1 MAGLATYR
9 HNFYRRQRG
18 AALFIFIVIIIGG
31 VLTGALLSDKLLNIF
46 LIKKQQEQSVL
57 QARESLINYMLL
69 RAGQPLNITG
79 IPEILPRL
87 LMLPCPDNLG
97 GEKSDN
103 FLDGSQDPT
112 CGAVGSAS
120 NKVKGILN
128 SGSRFGR
135 LPWRAVFPTDAI
147 IGNDIN
153 DGLGRDFQDANG
165 NRLWYAVSR
174 KLIPAK
180 NAAPLNFHHLAAND
194 DDWLQMIA
202 VNNVATVTV
211 SRQVAA
217 VILSPGKHK
226 RGRLPEDTIVNISM
240 QHDDPRVGSSLYF
253 EEIAGENNADEDGVF
268 VQAPPDE
275 DFDDTVAYISFD
287 ELLREDGDF
296 IRRFKRVAG
305 IGEWQN
311 APLDQR
317 PLARLRDAVNNWKN
331 VFGFYPAPAAKIT
344 VNVMTRFRHCA
355 VADSGIAISLSVTS
369 LALLPP
375 ADLQITASLA
385 VGEMATLTISGGDFL
400 ITAPHAVGGTS
411 LTIATWAR
419 VSAAVVEIVA
429 PTAVLQTI
437 GGGYQINAGVTVTV
451 NGQIIIPPQAPINPG
466 GLLSGWFPE
475 HHKTVTTVGD
485 DGGFV
490 IKAPTKTGFLG
501 KILLTSTAS
510 TITLVAEDSL
520 IFSRGQTIIIEKDY
534 KHLMPFDR
542 AVIHYADGTIATLA
556 SDYKPV
562 LSSYNKR
569 HFVVLV
575 HSDIVH
581 KSYTVFAPA
590 VLYPWRTS
598 PSASKR
604 ESLHPWPPCFDSR
617 DMPRELQTF
626 VADNPIHYAVAENCH
641 YGGEP
646 SRCGQNG
653 ITLSIAQGAAIAL
666 PSAFTLTHSFT
677 AHFDGVSV
685 EINNGVAMASLALAR
700 PADLFIM
707 NAAQTLAVMRLPFGF
722 EFNHQTVVIP
732 AGTKMTGGEGARID
746 NIPALLIY
754 SPAPLSR
761 VACLGNAASGVMSN
775 TVTVT
780 VDGKMAANQIGENL
794 TYLCQWLDH
803 DENADLDGQY
813 ELPRPQPHLSPP
825 NDYFILLGGRA
836 ILE

>member
-9 HNFYRRQRG
+9 HNFYCRQRG

-97 GEKSDN
+97 DG

-112 CGAVGSAS
+112 CDRVESAS
-120 NKVKGILN
+120 NKVNGILG

-135 LPWRAVFPTDAI
+135 LPWRAVFPTDAT
-147 IGNDIN
+147 IGRDIK

-174 KLIPAK
+174 KLVPAK

-226 RGRLPEDTIVNISM
+226 RGRLPEDTIVSISM
-240 QHDDPRVGSSLYF
+240 RYSDSQVDSSLYF
-253 EEIAGENNADEDGVF
+253 EEIAGESNADEDGVF
-268 VQAPPDE
+268 VQAPPNE
-275 DFDDTVAYISFD
+275 DFDDTVAYLSFD

-296 IRRFKRVAG
+296 MRRFKRVAG

-311 APLDQR
+311 APLDKR

-331 VFGFYPAPAAKIT
+331 VFGFYPSPAANIT
-344 VNVMTRFRHCA
+344 VNLTTHFRHCA
-355 VADSGIAISLSVTS
+355 VADSGITAISLSVTS

-385 VGEMATLTISGGDFL
+385 VGEMATLTISGGNFL
-400 ITAPHAVGGTS
+400 MAAPRAVGGTS
-411 LTIATWAR
+411 LTIAAWAT
-419 VSAAVVEIVA
+419 VSAAVVEVVA

-437 GGGYQINAGVTVTV
+437 GGYQINAGVTVTV
-451 NGQIIIPPQAPINPG
+451 NGQIIIPPQTPINPG

-475 HHKTVTTVGD
+475 HYKTVTTAGD
-485 DGGFV
+485 DGRGFV

-501 KILLTSTAS
+501 KILLTSAAS
-510 TITLVAEDSL
+510 TITLAAGDSL
-520 IFSRGQTIIIEKDY
+520 IFSRGQQITLEKDY
-534 KHLMPFDR
+534 EDLTPFDR
-542 AVIHYADGTIATLA
+542 AIIHYADGVIATLA
-556 SDYKPV
+556 SGYKPV

-575 HSDIVH
+575 HSDIVRTSH
-581 KSYTVFAPA
+581 TVFAPA
-590 VLYPWRTS
+590 VLYPWRTAS
-598 PSASKR
+598 SASKR
-604 ESLHPWPPCFDSR
+604 ESLHPWPPCFDAR
-617 DMPRELQTF
+617 DLPRELQTF

-653 ITLSIAQGAAIAL
+653 ITLSIAPGAAIAL

-677 AHFDGVSV
+677 AHFDGESV
-685 EINNGVAMASLALAR
+685 EISNGVAMASLALAR

-732 AGTKMTGGEGARID
+732 AGIKMTGGEGARID

-775 TVTVT
+775 TVTV
-780 VDGKMAANQIGENL
+780 DGKVAANQIGENL

-813 ELPRPQPHLSPP
+813 ELPRPQPYLSPP

>member
-69 RAGQPLNITG
+69 RAGQPLNIHSNR
-79 IPEILPRL
+79 IILPRL

-97 GEKSDN
+97 DN

-120 NKVKGILN
+120 NKVNGILGV
-128 SGSRFGR
+128 GSRFGR
-135 LPWRAVFPTDAI
+135 LPWRFNFRAGTTVS
-147 IGNDIN
+147 G

-174 KLIPAK
+174 KLVPAK

-194 DDWLQMIA
+194 DDWLQMIV
-202 VNNVATVTV
+202 VNNIVTVTV
-211 SRQVAA
+211 SKVAA

-226 RGRLPEDTIVNISM
+226 GGRLPEDTIVNISM
-240 QHDDPRVGSSLYF
+240 RYSDPRVKSTLYF
-253 EEIAGENNADEDGVF
+253 EEFADKKSNADKDGVF
-268 VQAPPDE
+268 VQAPPNK

-296 IRRFKRVAG
+296 IRRFKRMAG

-311 APLDQR
+311 APLDKR

-331 VFGFYPAPAAKIT
+331 VFGFYPAPAANIT
-344 VNVMTRFRHCA
+344 VNLTTHFRHCA
-355 VADSGIAISLSVTS
+355 VADSGIAVSLSVTS

-400 ITAPHAVGGTS
+400 MTAPHAVGGTS

-437 GGGYQINAGVTVTV
+437 SGGYQINAGVTVTV
-451 NGQIIIPPQAPINPG
+451 DGQIIIPQRTPINPG

-490 IKAPTKTGFLG
+490 IKASTKTGFLG
-501 KILLTSTAS
+501 KILLTSPTS
-510 TITLVAEDSL
+510 TITLAAEDSL
-520 IFSRGQTIIIEKDY
+520 IFSRGQTIIIEQNYED
-534 KHLMPFDR
+534 LMPFDR

-556 SDYKPV
+556 SGSKPV

-581 KSYTVFAPA
+581 ESYTVFAPA
-590 VLYPWRTS
+590 VLYPWRKTS
-598 PSASKR
+598 PSSVIKHDN
-604 ESLHPWPPCFDSR
+604 LHPWPPCFDSR
-617 DMPRELQTF
+617 DLPRELQTF
-626 VADNPIHYAVAENCH
+626 IADNPIHYAVAENCH

-653 ITLSIAQGAAIAL
+653 ITLSIAPGAAIAL

-677 AHFDGVSV
+677 AHFDDESV
-685 EINNGVAMASLALAR
+685 EINNGVAMADLTLAR

-707 NAAQTLAVMRLPFGF
+707 NAAQTLAIIRLPFGF
-722 EFNHQTVVIP
+722 KFNHQTVVIP

-761 VACLGNAASGVMSN
+761 VACLGNAASGIMSN

-780 VDGKMAANQIGENL
+780 VDGKVAANQIGENL

>member
-103 FLDGSQDPT
+103 ILDGSQDPT

-120 NKVKGILN
+120 NKVNGILGV
-128 SGSRFGR
+128 GSRFGR
-135 LPWRAVFPTDAI
+135 LPWRFNFKSDTT
-147 IGNDIN
+147 IGG

-174 KLIPAK
+174 KLVPAK
-180 NAAPLNFHHLAAND
+180 NAAPLNFHYLAAND
-194 DDWLQMIA
+194 DDWLQMIV
-202 VNNVATVTV
+202 VNNIVTVTV
-211 SRQVAA
+211 SKVAA

-226 RGRLPEDTIVNISM
+226 RGRLSEDTIVNISM
-240 QHDDPRVGSSLYF
+240 RYSDPRVKSTLYF
-253 EEIAGENNADEDGVF
+253 EEFADKKSNADKDGVF
-268 VQAPPDE
+268 VQAPPNK

-296 IRRFKRVAG
+296 IRRFKRMAG

-311 APLDQR
+311 APLDKR
-317 PLARLRDAVNNWKN
+317 PLARLRDAVNIWKN
-331 VFGFYPAPAAKIT
+331 VFGFYPAPAANIT
-344 VNVMTRFRHCA
+344 VNLTTHFRHCA
-355 VADSGIAISLSVTS
+355 VADSGIAVSLSVTS

-400 ITAPHAVGGTS
+400 ITAPHAVSGTS
-411 LTIATWAR
+411 LTIAAWAR
-419 VSAAVVEIVA
+419 VSAATVSIVA

-451 NGQIIIPPQAPINPG
+451 DGQIIIPRHTPINPG
-466 GLLSGWFPE
+466 GLLLGWFPE
-475 HHKTVTTVGD
+475 YYKTTMMASGD
-485 DGGFV
+485 NSTLV
-490 IKAPTKTGFLG
+490 IKASTKTGFLG
-501 KILLTSTAS
+501 KIILTSAAS
-510 TITLVAEDSL
+510 TITLAAEDSL

-542 AVIHYADGTIATLA
+542 AIIHYADGTIATLA
-556 SDYKPV
+556 SGYKPV

-581 KSYTVFAPA
+581 ESYTVFAPA

-598 PSASKR
+598 PSTRKR
-604 ESLHPWPPCFDSR
+604 ESLHPWPPCFDAR
-617 DMPRELQTF
+617 DLPRELQTF
-626 VADNPIHYAVAENCH
+626 IADNPIHYAVAENCH

-653 ITLSIAQGAAIAL
+653 ITLSIAPRRRHRL

-677 AHFDGVSV
+677 AHFDGESV
-685 EINNGVAMASLALAR
+685 EISNGVAMADLTLAR

-707 NAAQTLAVMRLPFGF
+707 NAAQTLAVIRLPFGF

-732 AGTKMTGGEGARID
+732 AGIKMTGGEGARID

-761 VACLGNAASGVMSN
+761 VACLGNVASGVMSN

-780 VDGKMAANQIGENL
+780 VDGKVATNQIGENL

>member
-69 RAGQPLNITG
+69 RAGQPLNIPHA
-79 IPEILPRL
+79 INQEIFPRL

-97 GEKSDN
+97 GEDSDN
-103 FLDGSQDPT
+103 ILDGSQDPT
-112 CGAVGSAS
+112 CSAVGSAN
-120 NKVKGILN
+120 NKVNGILG

-135 LPWRAVFPTDAI
+135 LPWRFNFSAGTTV
-147 IGNDIN
+147 GG

-174 KLIPAK
+174 KLAPAK
-180 NAAPLNFHHLAAND
+180 NAAPLNFHYLAAND
-194 DDWLQMIA
+194 DDWLQMIV
-202 VNNVATVTV
+202 VNNIVTVTV
-211 SRQVAA
+211 SKVAA

-226 RGRLPEDTIVNISM
+226 RERLPEDTIVTISM
-240 QHDDPRVGSSLYF
+240 QHNDLRVDSSLYF
-253 EEIAGENNADEDGVF
+253 EKFAEKSNADKDGVF
-268 VQAPPDE
+268 VQAPPNE
-275 DFDDTVAYISFD
+275 DFDDTVAYINFD

-296 IRRFKRVAG
+296 MRRFKRVAG

-311 APLDQR
+311 APLDKR

-331 VFGFYPAPAAKIT
+331 VFGFYPAPAANIT
-344 VNVMTRFRHCA
+344 VNLTTHFRHCA

-375 ADLQITASLA
+375 ADLQIAASLA

-400 ITAPHAVGGTS
+400 ITAPHAVSGAS
-411 LTIATWAR
+411 LTIAAWAT
-419 VSAAVVEIVA
+419 VSAAVVEVVA

-451 NGQIIIPPQAPINPG
+451 DGQIIIPPQTPINPG

-475 HHKTVTTVGD
+475 HYKTVTTAGRD
-485 DGGFV
+485 SIFLT
-490 IKAPTKTGFLG
+490 IKASTKTGFWG
-501 KILLTSTAS
+501 KILLTSAAS
-510 TITLVAEDSL
+510 TITLAAEDSL
-520 IFSRGQTIIIEKDY
+520 IFSRGQRIKLEEDY
-534 KHLMPFDR
+534 EDLTAFDR

-604 ESLHPWPPCFDSR
+604 DNLHPWPPCFDAR
-617 DMPRELQTF
+617 DLPRELQTF

-653 ITLSIAQGAAIAL
+653 ITLSIAPGAVIAL

-677 AHFDGVSV
+677 AHFDGKSV
-685 EINNGVAMASLALAR
+685 EISNGVAMADLTLAR

-732 AGTKMTGGEGARID
+732 AGIKMTGGEGARID

-775 TVTVT
+775 TVTVY
-780 VDGKMAANQIGENL
+780 GKVAANQIGENL

>member
-69 RAGQPLNITG
+69 RAGQPLNIHSNR
-79 IPEILPRL
+79 IIFPRL

-97 GEKSDN
+97 DN
-103 FLDGSQDPT
+103 ILDGSQDPT
-112 CGAVGSAS
+112 CGAVGSA
-120 NKVKGILN
+120 NDKVNGILGV
-128 SGSRFGR
+128 GSRFGR
-135 LPWRAVFPTDAI
+135 LPWRVNFRSSTTI
-147 IGNDIN
+147 SG

-174 KLIPAK
+174 KLIPAE
-180 NAAPLNFHHLAAND
+180 NSAPLNFHHLAAND

-202 VNNVATVTV
+202 VNNIATVTV

-226 RGRLPEDTIVNISM
+226 GERLPEDTIVTISM
-240 QHDDPRVGSSLYF
+240 QHDDPLVDSTLYF
-253 EEIAGENNADEDGVF
+253 EEIAGESNADENGVF
-268 VQAPPDE
+268 VQAPPNK

-296 IRRFKRVAG
+296 IRRFKRMAG

-311 APLDQR
+311 APLDKR

-331 VFGFYPAPAAKIT
+331 VFGFYPSPAANIT
-344 VNVMTRFRHCA
+344 VNVTTHFRHCA
-355 VADSGIAISLSVTS
+355 VADSGITAISIGVTS

-400 ITAPHAVGGTS
+400 ITAPHAAGGTS
-411 LTIATWAR
+411 LTIAAWAT
-419 VSAAVVEIVA
+419 VSVAVVEVVA

-451 NGQIIIPPQAPINPG
+451 DGQIIIPQRTPINPG

-475 HHKTVTTVGD
+475 HHKTVTTAGD
-485 DGGFV
+485 DGRGFV

-501 KILLTSTAS
+501 KILLTSAAS
-510 TITLVAEDSL
+510 TITLAAGDSL
-520 IFSRGQTIIIEKDY
+520 IFSRGQQITLEEDY
-534 KHLMPFDR
+534 EDLMPFAH
-542 AVIHYADGTIATLA
+542 AVIHYADGTIATLT

-575 HSDIVH
+575 HSDIVRTSH
-581 KSYTVFAPA
+581 TVFAPA
-590 VLYPWRTS
+590 VLYPWRTAS
-598 PSASKR
+598 SASER

-626 VADNPIHYAVAENCH
+626 IADNPIHYAVAENCH

-653 ITLSIAQGAAIAL
+653 ITLAIAPGAAIAL

-722 EFNHQTVVIP
+722 EFNHHQTVVIP
-732 AGTKMTGGEGARID
+732 AGTKMTGGESARID

-780 VDGKMAANQIGENL
+780 VYGKVAANQIGENL

>member
-31 VLTGALLSDKLLNIF
+31 VLTGALLSDKLLNMF

-69 RAGQPLNITG
+69 RAGQPLNI
-79 IPEILPRL
+79 PHAKNQVILPRL

-97 GEKSDN
+97 DG

-112 CGAVGSAS
+112 CDKVKSAS
-120 NKVKGILN
+120 DKVNGILK

-135 LPWRAVFPTDAI
+135 LPWRAGFPTDAT

-174 KLIPAK
+174 KLVPTK
-180 NAAPLNFHHLAAND
+180 NSAPLNFHHLAAND

-202 VNNVATVTV
+202 VNNIATVTV
-211 SRQVAA
+211 SKVAA
-217 VILSPGKHK
+217 VILSPGKYK
-226 RGRLPEDTIVNISM
+226 GGRLPEDTIVTISM
-240 QHDDPRVGSSLYF
+240 RYSDSQVDTDLYF
-253 EEIAGENNADEDGVF
+253 EKIAGESNADENGVF
-268 VQAPPDE
+268 VQAPPNE
-275 DFDDTVAYISFD
+275 YFDDTVAYISFY

-296 IRRFKRVAG
+296 MRRFKRVAG
-305 IGEWQN
+305 IGKWQN
-311 APLDQR
+311 APLDKR

-331 VFGFYPAPAAKIT
+331 VFGFYPAPAANIT
-344 VNVMTRFRHCA
+344 VNLTTHFRHCA
-355 VADSGIAISLSVTS
+355 VADSGITAISLIVTS

-400 ITAPHAVGGTS
+400 ITTPHVVGGTS

-419 VSAAVVEIVA
+419 VSAATVSIVA
-429 PTAVLQTI
+429 PMAVLQTI
-437 GGGYQINAGVTVTV
+437 SGGYQINAGVTVTV
-451 NGQIIIPPQAPINPG
+451 DGQIIIPRHTPINPG

-475 HHKTVTTVGD
+475 HYKTTMTASR
-485 DGGFV
+485 DGSTLV
-490 IKAPTKTGFLG
+490 IKVPTKTGFLG
-501 KILLTSTAS
+501 KILLTSAAS
-510 TITLVAEDSL
+510 TITLAAEDSL
-520 IFSRGQTIIIEKDY
+520 IFSRGQHIKLEKDY
-534 KHLMPFDR
+534 EHLKPFDR

-556 SDYKPV
+556 SGYKPV

-569 HFVVLV
+569 HFVVLL
-575 HSDIVH
+575 HSDIARTSH
-581 KSYTVFAPA
+581 TVSAPA

-598 PSASKR
+598 PILIVER
-604 ESLHPWPPCFDSR
+604 DNFHPWPPCFDSR
-617 DMPRELQTF
+617 DLPRELQTF

-780 VDGKMAANQIGENL
+780 VDGKVAANQIGENL

-813 ELPRPQPHLSPP
+813 ELPRPQPHLLPP

>member
-1 MAGLATYR
+1 M
-9 HNFYRRQRG
+9 
-18 AALFIFIVIIIGG
+18 
-31 VLTGALLSDKLLNIF
+31 
-46 LIKKQQEQSVL
+46 L

-69 RAGQPLNITG
+69 RAGQPLNI
-79 IPEILPRL
+79 PHAKHQEIFPRL

-97 GEKSDN
+97 DG
-103 FLDGSQDPT
+103 FLDGSQDPN
-112 CGAVGSAS
+112 CGYSDSAS
-120 NKVKGILN
+120 NKVNGILD

-135 LPWRAVFPTDAI
+135 LPWRFNFKSDTT
-147 IGNDIN
+147 IGG

-174 KLIPAK
+174 KLVPAK

-202 VNNVATVTV
+202 VNNIATVTV

-226 RGRLPEDTIVNISM
+226 GERLPEDTIVTISM
-240 QHDDPRVGSSLYF
+240 QHNDPRVGSSLYF
-253 EEIAGENNADEDGVF
+253 EEIAGENNADENGVF
-268 VQAPPDE
+268 VQAPPNE

-296 IRRFKRVAG
+296 IRRFKRMAG

-331 VFGFYPAPAAKIT
+331 VFGFYPAPASNIT
-344 VNVMTRFRHCA
+344 VNVTTHFRHCA
-355 VADSGIAISLSVTS
+355 VADSDIAISLSVTS

-419 VSAAVVEIVA
+419 VSAAVVEVVA

-437 GGGYQINAGVTVTV
+437 SGGYQINAGVTVTV
-451 NGQIIIPPQAPINPG
+451 DGQIIIPPQVPVNPG

-475 HHKTVTTVGD
+475 HYKTTMTVSGD
-485 DGGFV
+485 GSV
-490 IKAPTKTGFLG
+490 LAIEALTKTGFLG
-501 KILLTSTAS
+501 KILLTSAIS
-510 TITLVAEDSL
+510 TITLAAKDSL
-520 IFSRGQTIIIEKDY
+520 IFSRGQHIKLEEDY
-534 KHLMPFDR
+534 EDLTALDR
-542 AVIHYADGTIATLA
+542 AIIHYADGTIATLA
-556 SDYKPV
+556 SGYKPV

-569 HFVVLV
+569 HFVVLLR
-575 HSDIVH
+575 SDIARTSH
-581 KSYTVFAPA
+581 TVFAPA
-590 VLYPWRTS
+590 VLYPWKKTS
-598 PSASKR
+598 STLIAKR
-604 ESLHPWPPCFDSR
+604 DNLHPWPPCFDAR
-617 DMPRELQTF
+617 DLPRELQTF
-626 VADNPIHYAVAENCH
+626 IADNPIHYAVAENCH

-653 ITLSIAQGAAIAL
+653 ITLAIAPGAAIAL

-677 AHFDGVSV
+677 AHFDGESV
-685 EINNGVAMASLALAR
+685 EINNGVAMADLTLAR

-732 AGTKMTGGEGARID
+732 AGIKMTGGEGARID

-761 VACLGNAASGVMSN
+761 VACLGNAASGVMSD
-775 TVTVT
+775 TVTVYGN
-780 VDGKMAANQIGENL
+780 VAANQIGENL

>member
-79 IPEILPRL
+79 NQTILPRL

-97 GEKSDN
+97 DN
-103 FLDGSQDPT
+103 ILDGSQDPT
-112 CGAVGSAS
+112 CGASVS
-120 NKVKGILN
+120 NKVNGILN

-135 LPWRAVFPTDAI
+135 LPWRAVFPTDAT
-147 IGNDIN
+147 IGRDIK

-174 KLIPAK
+174 KLVPAK
-180 NAAPLNFHHLAAND
+180 NAVPLNFHHLAAND

-226 RGRLPEDTIVNISM
+226 RERLPEDTIVTISM
-240 QHDDPRVGSSLYF
+240 RYSDSQVDTDLYF
-253 EEIAGENNADEDGVF
+253 EEIAGESNADKDGVF
-268 VQAPPDE
+268 VQASPNK

-296 IRRFKRVAG
+296 MRRFKRMAG

-331 VFGFYPAPAAKIT
+331 VFGFYPAPAANIT
-344 VNVMTRFRHCA
+344 VNVTTHFRHCA
-355 VADSGIAISLSVTS
+355 VADSGIAVSLSVTS

-400 ITAPHAVGGTS
+400 ITAPHVVGGTS

-419 VSAAVVEIVA
+419 VSAATVSIVA

-451 NGQIIIPPQAPINPG
+451 DGQIIIPRHTPINPG
-466 GLLSGWFPE
+466 GLLLGWFPE
-475 HHKTVTTVGD
+475 YYKTTMMASGD
-485 DGGFV
+485 NSTLV
-490 IKAPTKTGFLG
+490 IKASTKTGFLG
-501 KILLTSTAS
+501 KIILTSAAS
-510 TITLVAEDSL
+510 TITLAAEDSL

-542 AVIHYADGTIATLA
+542 AIIHYADGTIVTLA
-556 SDYKPV
+556 SGYKPV

-569 HFVVLV
+569 HFVVLL

-581 KSYTVFAPA
+581 ESYTVFSPA

-604 ESLHPWPPCFDSR
+604 ESLHPWPPCFDAR

-626 VADNPIHYAVAENCH
+626 IADNPIHYAVAENCH

-653 ITLSIAQGAAIAL
+653 ITLTIAPGAAIAL
-666 PSAFTLTHSFT
+666 PSAFMLTHSFT

-707 NAAQTLAVMRLPFGF
+707 NAAQTLAVIRLPFGF
-722 EFNHQTVVIP
+722 EFNHHQTVVIP
-732 AGTKMTGGEGARID
+732 AGIKMTGGEGARID

-775 TVTVT
+775 TATVT
-780 VDGKMAANQIGENL
+780 VDGKVAANQIGENL

-813 ELPRPQPHLSPP
+813 ELPRPQPYLSPP

>member
-79 IPEILPRL
+79 NQTILPRL

-97 GEKSDN
+97 DN
-103 FLDGSQDPT
+103 ILDGSQDPT
-112 CGAVGSAS
+112 CGASVS
-120 NKVKGILN
+120 NKVNGILN

-135 LPWRAVFPTDAI
+135 LPWRAGFPTDAI
-147 IGNDIN
+147 IGRDIK

-174 KLIPAK
+174 KLVPAK
-180 NAAPLNFHHLAAND
+180 NAAPLNFHYLAAND
-194 DDWLQMIA
+194 DDWLQMIV
-202 VNNVATVTV
+202 VNNIVTVTV
-211 SRQVAA
+211 SKVAA

-226 RGRLPEDTIVNISM
+226 GGRLPEDTIVNISM
-240 QHDDPRVGSSLYF
+240 RYSDPRVKSTLYF
-253 EEIAGENNADEDGVF
+253 EEFAGENNANKDGVF
-268 VQAPPDE
+268 VQAPPNK

-296 IRRFKRVAG
+296 IRRFKRMAG

-311 APLDQR
+311 APLDKR

-331 VFGFYPAPAAKIT
+331 VFGFYPAPATNIT

-355 VADSGIAISLSVTS
+355 VADSGIAVSLSVTS

-375 ADLQITASLA
+375 AVLQITASLA

-400 ITAPHAVGGTS
+400 ITAPHVVGGTS
-411 LTIATWAR
+411 LTIAAWAR
-419 VSAAVVEIVA
+419 VSAAVVEAVA

-451 NGQIIIPPQAPINPG
+451 DGQIIIPQHTPINPG

-475 HHKTVTTVGD
+475 HYKTTMMASGD
-485 DGGFV
+485 NSTLV

-501 KILLTSTAS
+501 KILLTSAAS
-510 TITLVAEDSL
+510 TITLAAEDSL

-534 KHLMPFDR
+534 EHLTAFDR

-653 ITLSIAQGAAIAL
+653 ITLSIAPGAAIAL

-677 AHFDGVSV
+677 AHFDGESV
-685 EINNGVAMASLALAR
+685 EISNGVAMADLTLAR

-707 NAAQTLAVMRLPFGF
+707 NAAQTLAVIRLPFGF

-780 VDGKMAANQIGENL
+780 VDGKMVANQIGENL

>member
-69 RAGQPLNITG
+69 RAGQPLNIPHA
-79 IPEILPRL
+79 INQEIFPRL

-97 GEKSDN
+97 GEDSDN
-103 FLDGSQDPT
+103 ILDGSQDPT
-112 CGAVGSAS
+112 CRAVGS
-120 NKVKGILN
+120 NKVNGILK

-135 LPWRAVFPTDAI
+135 LPWRFNFPSSNL
-147 IGNDIN
+147 GG

-174 KLIPAK
+174 KLAPAK
-180 NAAPLNFHHLAAND
+180 NAAPLNFHYLAAND
-194 DDWLQMIA
+194 DDWLQMIV
-202 VNNVATVTV
+202 VNNIVTVTV
-211 SRQVAA
+211 SKVAA

-226 RGRLPEDTIVNISM
+226 GGRLPEDIIVTISM
-240 QHDDPRVGSSLYF
+240 QYNDSRVDSTLYF
-253 EEIAGENNADEDGVF
+253 EKIAEESNADENGVF
-268 VQAPPDE
+268 VQAPPNK

-311 APLDQR
+311 APLDKR

-331 VFGFYPAPAAKIT
+331 VFGFYPAPASNIT
-344 VNVMTRFRHCA
+344 VNVTTHFRHCA
-355 VADSGIAISLSVTS
+355 VADSGITAISLSVTS

-400 ITAPHAVGGTS
+400 ITAPRTVGGTS

-451 NGQIIIPPQAPINPG
+451 DGQIIIPRHTPINPG

-475 HHKTVTTVGD
+475 HYKTTMTASGD
-485 DGGFV
+485 NSALV

-501 KILLTSTAS
+501 KILLTSAVS
-510 TITLVAEDSL
+510 TITLAAEDSL
-520 IFSRGQTIIIEKDY
+520 IFSQGQRIKLEEDY
-534 KHLMPFDR
+534 EDLKSFDR
-542 AVIHYADGTIATLA
+542 AIIHYADGTIATLA
-556 SDYKPV
+556 SGSKPV

-569 HFVVLV
+569 HFVVLLR
-575 HSDIVH
+575 SDIVRTSH
-581 KSYTVFAPA
+581 TVFAPA
-590 VLYPWRTS
+590 VLYPWRKTS
-598 PSASKR
+598 STLIAKR
-604 ESLHPWPPCFDSR
+604 DNLHPWPPCFDAR
-617 DMPRELQTF
+617 DLPRELQTF

-653 ITLSIAQGAAIAL
+653 ITLSIAPGAAIAL

-677 AHFDGVSV
+677 AHFDGESV
-685 EINNGVAMASLALAR
+685 EISNGVAMADLTLAR

-707 NAAQTLAVMRLPFGF
+707 NAAQTLAVIRLPFGF

-732 AGTKMTGGEGARID
+732 AGIKMTGGEGARID

-780 VDGKMAANQIGENL
+780 VDGKVAANQIGENL

>member
-31 VLTGALLSDKLLNIF
+31 VLAGALLSDKLLNIF

-69 RAGQPLNITG
+69 RAGQPLNI
-79 IPEILPRL
+79 PHAKHQEIFPRL

-97 GEKSDN
+97 DG
-103 FLDGSQDPT
+103 FLDGSQDPN
-112 CGAVGSAS
+112 CGYSDSAS
-120 NKVKGILN
+120 NKVNGILK

-135 LPWRAVFPTDAI
+135 LPWRFNFPSSNL
-147 IGNDIN
+147 GG

-174 KLIPAK
+174 KLVPAK

-194 DDWLQMIA
+194 DDWLQMIV
-202 VNNVATVTV
+202 VNNIVTVTV
-211 SRQVAA
+211 SKVAA

-226 RGRLPEDTIVNISM
+226 GGRLPEDTIVTISM
-240 QHDDPRVGSSLYF
+240 QHNDLRVDSSLYF
-253 EEIAGENNADEDGVF
+253 EKFAEKSNADKDGVF
-268 VQAPPDE
+268 VQAPPNK

-296 IRRFKRVAG
+296 IRRFKRMAG

-311 APLDQR
+311 APLDKR

-331 VFGFYPAPAAKIT
+331 VFGFYPAPAANIT
-344 VNVMTRFRHCA
+344 VNLTTHFRHCA
-355 VADSGIAISLSVTS
+355 VADSGIAVSLSVTS

-385 VGEMATLTISGGDFL
+385 VGEMATLTISGGGFL
-400 ITAPHAVGGTS
+400 ITAPHVVGGTS

-437 GGGYQINAGVTVTV
+437 SGGYQINAGVTVTV

-475 HHKTVTTVGD
+475 NYKTVTTAGGD
-485 DGGFV
+485 NSV
-490 IKAPTKTGFLG
+490 LTIKASTKTGFLG
-501 KILLTSTAS
+501 KILLTSPTS
-510 TITLVAEDSL
+510 IITLAAEDSL
-520 IFSRGQTIIIEKDY
+520 IFSRGQHIKLEKDY
-534 KHLMPFDR
+534 EHLTAFDR

-556 SDYKPV
+556 SGYKPV

-569 HFVVLV
+569 HFVVLL

-581 KSYTVFAPA
+581 ASYPVFAPA

-598 PSASKR
+598 PSASER
-604 ESLHPWPPCFDSR
+604 ESLHPWPPCFYAR
-617 DMPRELQTF
+617 DLPRELQTF

-677 AHFDGVSV
+677 AHFDGESV
-685 EINNGVAMASLALAR
+685 EISNGVAMADLTLAR

-707 NAAQTLAVMRLPFGF
+707 NAAQTLAVIRLPFGF
-722 EFNHQTVVIP
+722 EFNHHQTVVIP
-732 AGTKMTGGEGARID
+732 AGIKMTGGEGARID